1 MMSIEKVRAYFRSL
15 GWEDKVMEFE
25 HSSATVEEAAVAVGT
40 TPGQIAKTLS
50 FIQKEGPVLILA
62 AGDKRVDNKK
72 YKALFSQKAK
82 MIPWDDVEQI
92 IGYAPGGV
100 CPFSIND
107 GIRVFL
113 DESLK
118 EYDIVYP
125 AAGSG
130 NSAVKL
136 TIAELE
142 ESLTEYTWVD
152 VCS

>member
-1 MMSIEKVRAYFRSL
+1 MSIEKVRAYFKSL

-50 FIQKEGPVLILA
+50 FLQKEGPVLILT

-72 YKALFSQKAK
+72 YKSLFSQKAK
-82 MIPWDDVEQI
+82 MISWDEVEGI
-92 IGYAPGGV
+92 IGHAPGGV
-100 CPFSIND
+100 CPFAINS
-107 GIRVFL
+107 GIRVYL

-118 EYDIVYP
+118 DYDIVYP

-136 TIAELE
+136 NIEELE
-142 ESLTEYTWVD
+142 KSVGEYEWVD
-152 VCS
+152 VCQ